1 MSRWQWPLKS
11 YSKGSRLVSWTVS
24 ANRPC
29 QWAPCR
35 LTIRDGD
42 TVTVETAG
50 SLQVLAE
57 LSMVRG
63 RPRQS
68 ALSPRPAVGH
78 PDLLVIPVLLGV
90 LDASPLARR
99 PLFEMRGD
107 LGYAVTVRE

>member
-1 MSRWQWPLKS
+1 MSKWQWPLKS

-42 TVTVETAG
+42 TVTVETAC

-57 LSMVRG
+57 LSMFRG

-68 ALSPRPAVGH
+68 ALSPRPAVGL
-78 PDLLVIPVLLGV
+78 PG
-90 LDASPLARR
+90 LDGGFGRKPLARR
-99 PLFEMRGD
+99 PLLEMRGD
-107 LGYAVTVRE
+107 LGDAMT